1 MAYSTKN
8 IEQREMAEKVV
19 DGKKLP
25 YIQTFLLGLVVDGK
39 ISNIQTCLLGTVE
52 DCLHMN

>member
-1 MAYSTKN
+1 
-8 IEQREMAEKVV
+8 MAEKVV